1 MSGDI
6 PQTVLE
12 CSSEQALTS
21 GQVQPTLKVSVL
33 RLFEGYLHTYW
44 MDFQDKYMA
53 DLVYLRASIIHLT
66 YNSTK

>member
-21 GQVQPTLKVSVL
+21 GQLQQPTLKVSVL
-33 RLFEGYLHTYW
+33 RLFKGYLHTYW
-44 MDFQDKYMA
+44 MDFRDKYMD
-53 DLVYLRASIIHLT
+53 DLL
-66 YNSTK
+66 

>member
-21 GQVQPTLKVSVL
+21 GQLQPTLKVAVL
-33 RLFEGYLHTYW
+33 RLFEEYLHSYW
-44 MDFQDKYMA
+44 TDFQDKYMA
-53 DLVYLRASIIHLT
+53 DLVYFRASRIYIT
-66 YNSTK
+66 YISTK

>member
-1 MSGDI
+1 MSGDT

-21 GQVQPTLKVSVL
+21 GQLQPTLKVAVL
-33 RLFEGYLHTYW
+33 RLFEAYLQTYC

-53 DLVYLRASIIHLT
+53 DLVYLRAFRIYIT
-66 YNSTK
+66 YISTK